1 MNIESYVS
9 LNKKLNCSN
18 NIFSYALEP
27 VESADMQSLLSIAF
41 LLDVRSLGSLSE
53 CLAPFVFTDTISSS
67 LHGVRRYT
75 DNVPLKLD
83 NPPHRD
89 TAMLPASGYLVMTY
103 AMSHWYVFLFIC
115 NQIAVLTSTQAGT
128 YPKDL
133 RCSSW
138 SSMTR
143 LQG

>member
-1 MNIESYVS
+1 MGV
-9 LNKKLNCSN
+9 
-18 NIFSYALEP
+18 P
-27 VESADMQSLLSIAF
+27 HSIRFHGHDFFVMA
-41 LLDVRSLGSLSE
+41 RSIGD
-53 CLAPFVFTDTISSS
+53 CTDS
-67 LHGVRRYT
+67 
-75 DNVPLKLD
+75 VPLKLD
-83 NPPHRD
+83 NPPRRD

-128 YPKDL
+128 YARDL